1 MVLGGSVRAALEK
14 VGRHLRWPCKF
25 ASEGCTEILD
35 YEDAPR
41 HFDHC
46 QYSVKTSKSASLDK
60 ITVFLLGGILATRA
74 ASIIAD
80 VVFRFSIVVMQAAIC
95 LTIIAIRAF
104 VCVLDLDKVVA
115 EGYHREAHVVLS
127 AQPRQG

>member
-1 MVLGGSVRAALEK
+1 MKTALEK

-46 QYSVKTSKSASLDK
+46 QFSVKTKTSQSASLDK
-60 ITVFLLGGILATRA
+60 ITVVFLGGILATRA

-80 VVFRFSIVVMQAAIC
+80 VVLRVSIVVMQAAIC

-104 VCVLDLDKVVA
+104 VCVLELDKVVA
-115 EGYHREAHVVLS
+115 ERYHREAHVVLS

>member
-46 QYSVKTSKSASLDK
+46 QYSHKTSKSASLDK
-60 ITVFLLGGILATRA
+60 ITFVFLGGILA
-74 ASIIAD
+74 D
-80 VVFRFSIVVMQAAIC
+80 VVLRVSIVVMQAAIC

-104 VCVLDLDKVVA
+104 VCVLELDKVVA
-115 EGYHREAHVVLS
+115 ERYHREAHVVLS